1 MRRSGLAPPG
11 KPHRGPGMPE
21 AVGSA
26 DLVYSR
32 WPMDTAI
39 SAAMF
44 AGLLFLGLLLFL
56 EIGRRVGLRR
66 LQQEGSTTAFGPV
79 ESAIFA
85 LFGLLIAFT
94 FSGGIERFNS
104 RRTLIADEANAIGT
118 AYLRLDL
125 LAGEDR
131 TALQQQ
137 FRDYLDARLAV
148 YRKLPDLEAALAE
161 LARSSELQSGIWT
174 RSLTGIR
181 RPEAHPNAP
190 MLLIPA
196 LNEMFDITT
205 TRTMAA
211 RIHPPAAV
219 YGLLFLLGLGCAVLA
234 GHAMAGMK
242 DWSWLH
248 ALAFALAI
256 ALVVYVILE
265 IEYPRTGFIRLTAFD
280 QALIDLRDSMK

>member
-1 MRRSGLAPPG
+1 
-11 KPHRGPGMPE
+11 MPE

-26 DLVYSR
+26 DLVYPR

-39 SAAMF
+39 SAAWF

-66 LQQEGSTTAFGPV
+66 LQREGSTTAFGPV

-125 LAGEDR
+125 LGDADR

-137 FRDYLDARLAV
+137 FRAYLDSRLEV
-148 YRKLPDLEAALAE
+148 YRKLPDLEAALTE

-174 RSLTGIR
+174 SALAGLR
-181 RPEAHPNAP
+181 RPDVQLSAT

-211 RIHPPAAV
+211 RIHPPVVV
-219 YGLLFLLGLGCAVLA
+219 YGLLFLLGLCCAVLA
-234 GHAMAGMK
+234 GHSMAGMK

-248 ALAFALAI
+248 ALAFALAV

-280 QALIDLRDSMK
+280 QARIDLRDSMK

>member
-1 MRRSGLAPPG
+1 
-11 KPHRGPGMPE
+11 
-21 AVGSA
+21 
-26 DLVYSR
+26 
-32 WPMDTAI
+32 MDAAI
-39 SAAMF
+39 SAVWF
-44 AGLLFLGLLLFL
+44 AGFLFVGLLLFL

-66 LQQEGSTTAFGPV
+66 LQRDGSTTGLGPA

-104 RRTLIADEANAIGT
+104 RRALIADEANAIGT

-125 LAGEDR
+125 LGDEDR
-131 TALQQQ
+131 TVLRQQ
-137 FRDYLDARLAV
+137 FRDYLDSRLEV
-148 YRKLPDLEAALAE
+148 YRKLPDLAAALAA
-161 LARSSELQSGIWT
+161 LARSSELQGGIWT
-174 RSLTGIR
+174 RSLAGIR
-181 RPEAHPNAP
+181 RPDALPSAP

-211 RIHPPAAV
+211 RIHPPLVV
-219 YGLLFLLGLGCAVLA
+219 YGLLFLLGLGCALLA
-234 GHAMAGMK
+234 GHSMAGMK

-248 ALAFALAI
+248 ALAFALSV